1 MTTTPTP
8 QGIGP
13 VPGQKSRAFLVTGV
27 FAVLITAIA
36 APLGLF
42 NWLPIVG
49 ELIDRGGAVSGIAV
63 LVLVFS
69 LWTLLFVLV
78 RLTSSAQER
87 RAAGELRRALAG
99 PNGRE
104 GVLNGQWRP
113 VPNTIVAQRVTA
125 LRSAPDQATAALAAR
140 SELDHALGE
149 VSYVPARAV
158 VWALP
163 ALGFLGTAAEMS
175 RAVGG
180 LGGSVGVTTNYA
192 DLRNALVSE
201 VIPPLADAFG
211 ATLFALGAGVVCH
224 LLLTW
229 TIARE
234 QRTLLDVEEV
244 TLELVGTQETP
255 QATHASLNGE
265 LDALTNELSRTRTEM
280 TTSARQVARLDL
292 KELSHLGQLT
302 ELVPLLRSLDAR
314 LDRIHAELARDLVIT
329 RYHSTRG
336 ENIPR

>member
-1 MTTTPTP
+1 MTTNSTQQST
-8 QGIGP
+8 
-13 VPGQKSRAFLVTGV
+13 VRTTGQKSRAFLVTGI
-27 FAVLITAIA
+27 FAVLITSIA

-49 ELIDRGGAVSGIAV
+49 DLIDRGGAVSGIAV
-63 LVLVFS
+63 LVLAFS
-69 LWTLLFVLV
+69 LWTLLFVFV
-78 RLTSSAQER
+78 RLASSAQER
-87 RAAGELRRALAG
+87 LAADALRAALAG
-99 PNGRE
+99 GNGRHN
-104 GVLNGQWRP
+104 VLSGQWVP
-113 VPNTIVAQRVTA
+113 APNTIVAQRVA
-125 LRSAPDQATAALAAR
+125 AVRAARDQATAALAAR

-180 LGGSVGVTTNYA
+180 LGGSVGATTNYT
-192 DLRNALVSE
+192 DLRNALVSD

-229 TIARE
+229 TTARE
-234 QRTLLDVEEV
+234 QRTLLNVEEV
-244 TLELVGTQETP
+244 TLELVGTPAAQP
-255 QATHASLNGE
+255 ATYGGLNGE
-265 LDALTNELSRTRTEM
+265 LDALTSELARTRNEM
-280 TTSARQVARLDL
+280 TTSARQVAGLDL
-292 KELSHLGQLT
+292 KELTHLAQLA
-302 ELVPLLRSLDAR
+302 ELAPLLRSLDAR

-329 RYHSTRG
+329 RHLSSHDAGVAR
-336 ENIPR
+336 

>member
-1 MTTTPTP
+1 MTTTPM
-8 QGIGP
+8 QQGP
-13 VPGQKSRAFLVTGV
+13 VPGQKSRAFVVSGV

-49 ELIDRGGAVSGIAV
+49 ELIERGGAVRGIAI
-63 LVLVFS
+63 LVLAFS
-69 LWTLLFVLV
+69 LWILLFVTV
-78 RLTSSAQER
+78 RLTSVSQER
-87 RAAGELRRALAG
+87 RAAGDLRRVLATSG
-99 PNGRE
+99 GQYQVRNGSWNP
-104 GVLNGQWRP
+104 L
-113 VPNTIVAQRVTA
+113 PNTIVAERVA
-125 LRSAPDQATAALAAR
+125 AYRAAPANATSALAAR

-180 LGGSVGVTTNYA
+180 LGGSVGATTDYT
-192 DLRNALVSE
+192 DLRNALVAD

-229 TIARE
+229 TTARE
-234 QRTLLDVEEV
+234 QRTLLEIEEA
-244 TLELVGTQETP
+244 TLELVGTPATP
-255 QATHASLNGE
+255 QAAQASLNGE
-265 LDALTNELSRTRTEM
+265 LGALTNELARTRNEM
-280 TTSARQVARLDL
+280 SASARQVAGLDL
-292 KELSHLGQLT
+292 KELAHLAQLT
-302 ELVPLLRSLDAR
+302 ELAPLLRSLDAR
-314 LDRIHAELARDLVIT
+314 LDSIHAELLRDLVIT
-329 RYHSTRG
+329 RHSFTRDEG
-336 ENIPR
+336 VPR

>member
-1 MTTTPTP
+1 MTTTPMQP
-8 QGIGP
+8 GAGP
-13 VPGQKSRAFLVTGV
+13 VPGQKSRAFLVAGI

-49 ELIDRGGAVSGIAV
+49 ELIDRGGAVSGIAMF
-63 LVLVFS
+63 VLVFS

-78 RLTSSAQER
+78 RLISSGQER
-87 RAAGELRRALAG
+87 RAAGDLRRALAA
-99 PNGRE
+99 PNGRFNVRS
-104 GVLNGQWRP
+104 GRWSP
-113 VPNTIVAQRVTA
+113 TPNTIVAQRVAA

-180 LGGSVGVTTNYA
+180 LGGSVGVTSNYS
-192 DLRNALVSE
+192 DLRNALVSD

-229 TIARE
+229 TTARE

-244 TLELVGTQETP
+244 TLELVGPGATP
-255 QATHASLNGE
+255 QATHTSLNGE
-265 LDALTNELSRTRTEM
+265 LDALTSELRLTRSGMTE
-280 TTSARQVARLDL
+280 SARQVAGLDL
-292 KELSHLGQLT
+292 KELTHLAQLT
-302 ELVPLLRSLDAR
+302 ELAPLLRSLDER

-329 RYHSTRG
+329 RHLSTRDDG
-336 ENIPR
+336 VPR